1 MTEPKELAEI
11 IKSRIGRRGCLAFGW
26 TFLIGM
32 LIHLPVML
40 SDFPNHDGLSSM
52 YFDQNMI
59 TSGRWFLT
67 VACGFSSYF
76 TVPWVIGLLGMGL
89 LGLTAMALAEL
100 LELKSDAAIILCGG
114 ILVAFPALAS
124 TFAYVFTLDGY
135 MMAMLL
141 AVLSVLLTKK
151 YSKGFLAGALCLA
164 FSMGIYQAYLPFAI
178 LLCIYQVL
186 LLFAD
191 GAPQD
196 GKNSKRKISEEKL
209 WRKKVLSKI
218 GSYFL
223 MGVLG
228 AVLYYVIL
236 RVLLLIQGKELA
248 SYQGI
253 GEAGVSGGEGLIS
266 GIKSIYRDFVAFTCK
281 GGILFQNVF
290 SLAAVLCLLLLT
302 IYVLAVMATKGKW
315 WKKPGFYLILAAL
328 VASLPVC
335 TSCIRLVSP
344 ELNYHLLMRYQWVLF
359 PICMLAFCDTHL
371 EAEGLRTGKFH
382 ALGRW
387 CLIGSALVILFCYG
401 LVDNIAYT
409 NLAKKYEKTYAYC
422 LRLLD
427 RIEQTPGYYQGI
439 PVALVG
445 VVGDDPYPV
454 TEITGDVTSNMIGLS
469 GDMLFYTGENYE
481 AFIKNYLG
489 ATLHMVDVE
498 TMGEIYYTEEYMEM
512 DSFPGESSTKVVNGI
527 LYVKTENSRR

>member
-1 MTEPKELAEI
+1 MTEPVELV
-11 IKSRIGRRGCLAFGW
+11 KKLKTRIGRKGFWAFGW
-26 TFLIGM
+26 TFVIGLLTHM
-32 LIHLPVML
+32 PVML

-76 TVPWVIGLLGMGL
+76 TVPWIIGLLGL
-89 LGLTAMALAEL
+89 FFLGLTAMALTEL
-100 LELKSDAAIILCGG
+100 LEIKSDGMIALCGG
-114 ILVAFPALAS
+114 ILAVFPALAS

-135 MMAMLL
+135 MMAMFL
-141 AVLSVLLTKK
+141 AVTSVLLTKK
-151 YSKGFLAGALCLA
+151 YNWGFLAGAVCLA

-178 LLCIYQVL
+178 LLCGYEAL
-186 LLFAD
+186 MLFAD
-191 GAPQD
+191 GNWKRDRKDTVQRV
-196 GKNSKRKISEEKL
+196 GKYL
-209 WRKKVLSKI
+209 
-218 GSYFL
+218 G
-223 MGVLG
+223 MGILG
-228 AVLYYVIL
+228 FVLYYVIL
-236 RVLLLIQGKELA
+236 RILLLIQGKELA

-253 GEAGVSGGEGLIS
+253 GEAGVAGGEGLLA
-266 GIKSIYRDFVAFTCK
+266 GIKSIYLDFAAFTFK
-281 GGILFQNVF
+281 GGILFQNPF
-290 SLAAVLCLLLLT
+290 SALAILCLVLLT
-302 IYVLAVMATKGKW
+302 ICMLGLLAVRRNW
-315 WKKPGFYLILAAL
+315 WKSVGFYLLLVVMAFAL
-328 VASLPVC
+328 PIC

-359 PICMLAFCDTHL
+359 PICMLAFCDNHL
-371 EAEGLRTGKFH
+371 EQEECRSGKYH

-387 CLIGSALVILFCYG
+387 CLLCSALVLLFCYG
-401 LVDNIAYT
+401 LLDNIAYT
-409 NLAKKYEKTYAYC
+409 NLAKKYEKSYAYC

-454 TEITGDVTSNMIGLS
+454 TEITGNVTANMIGLS

-481 AFIKNYLG
+481 AFIRNYLG
-489 ATLHMVDVE
+489 ATLHIVDVE
-498 TMGEIYYTEEYMEM
+498 TMGEIYYSEEYMEM
-512 DSFPGESSTKVVNGI
+512 DSFPGPNSTKVVNGI